1 MLTYDFNRAD
11 IDSIKK
17 QAEKVLHKCLRE
29 VLPPEAIS
37 AIEADFD
44 IARKGHFGEVVE
56 WYVFKK
62 KKDAA
67 AEADFPEAKLELKT
81 TPLKETKRK
90 GITAK
95 ERLVLGMIDYF
106 GIVKED
112 WKKSAFLKKNA
123 NLLILFYLYRNSETI
138 LDYRFELIKLLKLLS
153 DLPPADIQ
161 QIHKDW
167 EAISAKVKNG
177 KAHELS
183 EGDTF
188 YLGACTKGA
197 TAATSLKTQP
207 YSDIKAK
214 GRAFSFKQTYLNYLI
229 TSDRAKIAL
238 DHAEILGSPKHKG
251 IAAFVHEKLDGYLG
265 MPVKDIHFAT
275 GAYLAPESKSFY
287 ADLARAMLGAK
298 KKKIAEFEK
307 ADVAMKIIRL
317 KHGGTPKESMSFPAI
332 DYKEIINETWE
343 DSTLYEILSSRKF
356 LFIIYQYDK
365 YGTLRF
371 VKHMF
376 WNIPEED
383 LEGPVREVWEKTK
396 AQIVAHH
403 ADDLPK
409 IKDNPVCHVR
419 PHGRDSHDLA
429 PTAYGA
435 MVKKQSFWLNAS
447 YIRNQISKVQ
457 N

>member
-1 MLTYDFNRAD
+1 MITYDFDPAN
-11 IDSIKK
+11 IESIKH
-17 QAEKVLHKCLRE
+17 QAEKVLNKSLSQ
-29 VLPPEAIS
+29 VLSDEQLDEIKKT
-37 AIEADFD
+37 ID
-44 IARKGHFGEVVE
+44 INRKGLLGEVVE

-106 GIVKED
+106 GIAEED
-112 WKKSAFLKKNA
+112 WKNSSFLKKNA

-167 EAISAKVKNG
+167 EAIAAKVKNG

-265 MPVKDIHFAT
+265 MPVKDIHYAT
-275 GAYLAPESKSFY
+275 SSYLSPESKSFY

-307 ADVAMKIIRL
+307 ADVTMKIIRL

-356 LFIIYQYDK
+356 LFIVYQYDK
-365 YGTLRF
+365 YGVLRF

-383 LEGPVREVWEKTK
+383 LEGPVREVWERTK
-396 AQIVAHH
+396 AQIDAHH

-435 MVKKQSFWLNAS
+435 MVKKQSFWLNAG
-447 YIRNQISKVQ
+447 YIRDQINKVQ